1 MRQAVYIAIL
11 RICESALDTLVVRG
25 TDDNNLPWSLWA
37 SFVDVAEQVR
47 EVRRR
52 YENELG

>member
-1 MRQAVYIAIL
+1 MKQAVYIAML
-11 RICESALDTLVVRG
+11 RICEFALDTVVTGG

-37 SFVDVAEQVR
+37 RTVDVAEQVR

-52 YENELG
+52 FENDLK